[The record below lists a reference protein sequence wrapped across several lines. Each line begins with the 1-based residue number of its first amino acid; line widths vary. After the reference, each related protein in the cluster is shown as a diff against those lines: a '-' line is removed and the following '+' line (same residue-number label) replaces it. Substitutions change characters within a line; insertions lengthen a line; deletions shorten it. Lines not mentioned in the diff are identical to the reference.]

1 MDAADTADTAWI
13 NSVMLVK
20 PDWLIVDRYALDER
34 REGEL
39 IPCAHRIFIM
49 DDLADHVHDCDL
61 LLDQVL
67 FIGKGRSDGF

>member
-1 MDAADTADTAWI
+1 MDAADTAWI
-13 NSVMLVK
+13 NSAMLVK

-39 IPCAHRIFIM
+39 IPCAHRIFVI

-61 LLDQVL
+61 LLNQNL
-67 FIGKGRSDGF
+67 IIGKGRSDGF